1 MEKVFDKKLKKING
15 IKWIPWIG
23 DKFVNSKAKLLVLSE
38 SHYKWHQKGAG
49 KMLNS
54 IQFEKNHVKEHY
66 IKIKKGNENYISVL
80 DNLLKALYNKNVISS
95 EEKYNFAQNI
105 SYCTIIQKALK
116 NINERPIKKDF
127 LEGWKIMS
135 EIIKIINPKNIIIL
149 GTTSINYL
157 IKEPDMLLPL
167 KLCNYKEQN
176 TKINKAYPR
185 KFVIKN
191 NLNKIK
197 CVAIRHTSRYFS
209 WDTWNKFIKKNIDI
223 NNIIN
228 NGQSKN
234 NGI

>member
-1 MEKVFDKKLKKING
+1 MEKIFDKKLKKISE
-15 IKWIPWIG
+15 IKWLPWIG
-23 DKFVNSKAKLLVLSE
+23 DDFVNSKAKLLILGE
-38 SHYKWHQKGAG
+38 SHYKEWKGEKG
-49 KMLNS
+49 ELNS
-54 IQFEKNHVKEHY
+54 IHFERNQIKEHY
-66 IKIKKGNENYISVL
+66 IKIKKGNENKIRVL
-80 DNLLKALYNKNVISS
+80 DNLLKALYDKNDISS
-95 EEKYNFAQNI
+95 KEKFIFANNI
-105 SYCTIIQKALK
+105 SYCVISRKPLK
-116 NINERPIKKDF
+116 DENERPTKKDF

-157 IKEPDMLLPL
+157 IKEPDILLPL
-167 KLCNYKEQN
+167 KLCNYNEQN
-176 TKINKAYPR
+176 TKINKTYPR

-191 NLNKIK
+191 NLNKIN

-209 WDTWNKFIKKNIDI
+209 WYTWNKFIKKNIDI